1 MVIRKETATLEAD
14 TVSIFERELGGAMHH
29 GEVGVHIEP
38 APRGQGNSVEIAA
51 PEAAD
56 YPAAL
61 IDAVREG
68 LTDTLQSGALG
79 YSVDDVRVKVTR
91 LARKSG
97 ESSAIGFHMAA
108 GAALR
113 EALERAGPA
122 CLEPLMDVSISVPEA
137 HLGDVIGLI
146 SSKSGRVDS
155 VDDTPGGKL
164 IAAIM
169 PLRATFGF
177 STNLRS
183 ASQGRAGLTMQFREF
198 DLAN

>member
-1 MVIRKETATLEAD
+1 
-14 TVSIFERELGGAMHH
+14 MHH
-29 GEVGVHIEP
+29 GEVGVKVAP
-38 APRGQGNSVEIAA
+38 APRGQGNSVDIAA
-51 PEAAD
+51 PEAGD

-61 IDAVREG
+61 IEAVREG

-79 YSVDDVRVKVTR
+79 YGVDDVQVTITH
-91 LARKSG
+91 LARKHG
-97 ESSAIGFHMAA
+97 LSSAIGFHMAA

-113 EALERAGPA
+113 ETLEQAGPA
-122 CLEPLMDVSISVPEA
+122 CLEPLMDVNINVPEA
-137 HLGDVIGLI
+137 HLGDVISLI
-146 SSKSGRVDS
+146 ASKSGRVES